1 MLEGKVAI
9 VTGGATGIGAATSR
23 LLARNGAHVVVT
35 SEQPLEAIQAFAE
48 GIVAEGGKAS
58 ALRCDVTD
66 MEAVAALA
74 AEVERAHGRIDI
86 LVNCA
91 GLCFFGTVEE
101 MAADKVGKMFAVNAT
116 GPIALIAAVL
126 PIMRRQGAGAIVNVA
141 SGAAEIGVEGLA
153 AYSASKAALRQFTR
167 TVVPELKRSGIR
179 INSVGPGSVRTPMLG
194 YVGDELTP
202 EQQAGMARREAGT
215 VSPYGNAIM
224 EPNDIA
230 DVILFL
236 VSDQAR
242 GLQGAF
248 VLADQGFC
256 TTMKQ
261 PAAAG

>member
-1 MLEGKVAI
+1 MLDGKVAI

-23 LLARNGAHVVVT
+23 LLAEKGAHVVVT
-35 SEQPLEAIQAFAE
+35 SEQPVEAIQDFAD
-48 GIVAEGGKAS
+48 GIVAGGGKAS

-66 MEAVAALA
+66 PAAIAALV
-74 AEVERAHGRIDI
+74 AEVEKAHDRIDI

-91 GLCFFGTVEE
+91 GLCFFGAVEE
-101 MAADKVGKMFAVNAT
+101 MEPAKVQKMFAVNAT

-126 PIMRRQGAGAIVNVA
+126 PIMRRLGGGAIVNVS

-153 AYSASKAALRQFTR
+153 AYSASKSALRQFTR
-167 TVVPELKRSGIR
+167 TIAPELKRSGIR
-179 INSVGPGSVRTPMLG
+179 INAVGPGSVRTPMLG
-194 YVGDELTP
+194 YTSDDLTP

-224 EPNDIA
+224 DPSDIA

-248 VLADQGFC
+248 ILADQGFC
-256 TTMKQ
+256 STMKQ
-261 PAAAG
+261 PAAAS

>member
-1 MLEGKVAI
+1 MLDGKVAI

-23 LLARNGAHVVVT
+23 LLAEKGAHVVVT
-35 SEQPLEAIQAFAE
+35 SEQPAEAIQDFAD
-48 GIVAEGGKAS
+48 GIVAGGGKAS

-66 MEAVAALA
+66 PAAIAALVA
-74 AEVERAHGRIDI
+74 GVEKAHDRIDI

-91 GLCFFGTVEE
+91 GLCFFGPVEE
-101 MAADKVGKMFAVNAT
+101 MEPAKVRKMFAVNAT

-126 PIMRRQGAGAIVNVA
+126 PIMRRLGGGAIVNVS

-153 AYSASKAALRQFTR
+153 AYAASKSALRQFTR
-167 TVVPELKRSGIR
+167 TIAPELKRSGIR
-179 INSVGPGSVRTPMLG
+179 INAVGPGSVRTPMLG
-194 YVGDELTP
+194 YTSDELTP
-202 EQQAGMARREAGT
+202 DQQAGMARREAGT

-224 EPNDIA
+224 DPTDIA

-256 TTMKQ
+256 STMKQ
-261 PAAAG
+261 PAAPS